1 MRGSTTPYSV
11 LAIRLPVNTKAA
23 ENSAMPTNSAASPP
37 RPAVTAACPR
47 PGYENTC
54 STSTDPP
61 NISDMDANCN
71 VSAGSARLR
80 RPWWRRAPQ
89 VLNPRAR
96 ANRT

>member
-1 MRGSTTPYSV
+1 M
-11 LAIRLPVNTKAA
+11 RLPPNTNAA
-23 ENSAMPTNSAASPP
+23 ENSAMPASSATSPP
-37 RPAVTAACPR
+37 KPAVTAACPR

-61 NISDMDANCN
+61 KISEMDANCS

-80 RPWWRRAPQ
+80 SPWWRRAPQ
-89 VLNPRAR
+89 VDSPRVR